1 MKWFKKSLIRRIV
14 LVLSAFVIGSTLLY
28 GLFSVQMLYTFFA
41 ANSESAL
48 LKDARL
54 IATEIDSTF
63 EKNSV
68 IVEQMKTN

>member
-1 MKWFKKSLIRRIV
+1 MKWFKKSLIRRIG
-14 LVLSAFVIGSTLLY
+14 LVLSAFVIGATLLY
-28 GLFSVQMLYTFFA
+28 GLFSVQMLYAFFA